1 MLQFFLRHFLIE
13 NVRDVLLEG
22 SFSPST
28 PLVDAVNPL
37 PTVLL
42 WSYLADAAMT
52 CGVTLIG
59 ECWLGAKRRRVETRG
74 DSKDRKEEERIGENI
89 EE

>member
-1 MLQFFLRHFLIE
+1 MLRLVSETHFLIK

-28 PLVDAVNPL
+28 PPVDAVNPL

-59 ECWLGAKRRRVETRG
+59 ECGLGDKMRG
-74 DSKDRKEEERIGENI
+74 DERR
-89 EE
+89 